1 MSNRIE
7 LETSYYLGEDDT
19 NILNKIKEE
28 NFILSE
34 EVIEEDTYFTDKE
47 LEFVKDRICFF

>member
-28 NFILSE
+28 KRTLS
-34 EVIEEDTYFTDKE
+34 FLK
-47 LEFVKDRICFF
+47 K